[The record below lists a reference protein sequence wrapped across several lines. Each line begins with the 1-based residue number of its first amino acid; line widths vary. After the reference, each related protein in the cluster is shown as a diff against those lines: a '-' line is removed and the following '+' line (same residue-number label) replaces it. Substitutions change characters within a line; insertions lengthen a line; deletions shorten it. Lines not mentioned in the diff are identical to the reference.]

1 MKIVVLKGSPR
12 CNGNSNTLANEF
24 IRGAKENGHEI
35 YEFDCTRHHVNGCL
49 GCDKCGMRN
58 PCVQRDDF
66 DSLRSVLIEADV
78 IVFATPIYYFGV
90 SGHLKNVIDRFY
102 SAHDIMGHKKTFK
115 HRYDNVIISNEKMA
129 IGSADKF
136 LKSANKVVPFDF
148 SFSRFGCVS
157 CKEVAFEGGTVILK
171 TKTAPNYA
179 NFEQKTVRWRTL

>member
-102 SAHDIMGHKKTFK
+102 SAHDVMGHKKTFFFATMGNS
-115 HRYDNVIISNEKMA
+115 NVHVA
-129 IGSADKF
+129 DPSADMYDKMIKYLGWTDGGRILANGIWAKGAIHGTRF
-136 LKSANKVVPFDF
+136 MDLSYSYGKELK
-148 SFSRFGCVS
+148 
-157 CKEVAFEGGTVILK
+157 
-171 TKTAPNYA
+171 
-179 NFEQKTVRWRTL
+179 